1 MAKNNIDSKTKSLI
15 GNDAPLKSIYQLK
28 CGTQVG
34 MVKQRDGNLRCSV
47 GIVVISPEGQI
58 SDMVNLKRSTIIT
71 GKSAFNFLYDF
82 EAFDKKDIEVVSKIV
97 LEELGNGSKHTTYSR
112 SFVSWEEMY
121 QLIVDYAIKNK
132 VPDTIET
139 NNDYIYI
146 GTEAFDQMLTEICAE
161 KFIECKKKELLNLF
175 LACGI
180 LQPNKNVPYLY
191 KKKKSTE
198 EGYVY
203 VYRLKRIDKLSIL
216 EEEA

>member
-1 MAKNNIDSKTKSLI
+1 MTKNNIDSKTKSLI
-15 GNDAPLKSIYQLK
+15 GNDAPLKIIYQLK

-34 MVKQRDGNLRCSV
+34 MVKQKDGNLRCSV
-47 GIVVISPEGQI
+47 GIIVISPEGQI

-71 GKSAFNFLYDF
+71 GKSSFNFLYDF
-82 EAFDKKDIEVVSKIV
+82 EVFDKNDIEAVRKKV
-97 LEELGNGSKHTTYSR
+97 LEELGNDAKHTTYSR

-121 QLIVDYAIKNK
+121 QLIVDYTIKNK
-132 VPDTIET
+132 VPDTIEM

-175 LACGI
+175 LVCGI

-191 KKKKSTE
+191 KKKKSE
-198 EGYVY
+198 EEKYVY
-203 VYRLKRIDKLSIL
+203 VYRLKHIDKFSVL